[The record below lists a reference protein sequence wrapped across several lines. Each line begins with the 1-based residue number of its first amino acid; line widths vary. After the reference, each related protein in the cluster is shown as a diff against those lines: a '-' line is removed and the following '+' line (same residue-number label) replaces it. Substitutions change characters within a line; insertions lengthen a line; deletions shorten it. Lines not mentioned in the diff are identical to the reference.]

1 MTLKIYDAIRNTANL
16 NKCIELVSF
25 NISDIDIKCYL
36 TMLNWEFVEVLKLV
50 KVGLNDEQFC
60 VLINFLRDKKVETV
74 VVSSNNLTE
83 ISCSEIV

>member
-36 TMLNWEFVEVLKLV
+36 TMFNWEFVEVLKLV